1 MAGIPDA
8 FLPAIEFGP
17 VLLAGLLFGLVGGL
31 IPGISGR
38 IGLLIA
44 LPVALW
50 FEPASAA
57 VFLIAMHAV
66 VHTTGSVPAVLM
78 GLPTSSSE
86 AATVIDGWPMMQKG
100 RGGEAVGAILAASL
114 AGGVLGAIALLA
126 LAPLGGLIARQFTSA
141 EVAALSA
148 SGLVAIAALSGRSFA
163 LGLVVAALGLL
174 AATVGVDDHT
184 AARRFTLGSLE
195 LWDGLNIAAVVAG
208 LFVVP
213 EMLRGDGSDIATRS
227 GGTPRAERPRV
238 RMADVLAGCRET
250 VRNGWLTLRSA
261 VLGIVVGFV
270 PGLGASVAVWLA
282 YGHASASTRSRIPF
296 GEGAVEGVIAPEAA
310 NNSKEGGAMLP
321 TLLFA
326 VPGTTSMAILLG
338 AFALIGIEVGPGMA
352 ARDPWIIETAGW
364 VILIANLLAF
374 PLCLLIAPFVTHLA
388 TLHRALVIPFALM
401 AATVAALAL
410 SGSAETLVQIVV
422 FGLLGTALARLNWP
436 RAPFVLGFV
445 IGPIL
450 EGALSRTMLTVG
462 VEALWRP
469 MVLVILGLTVAAAV
483 LPHLRP
489 GRRGARRGESRAAAG
504 PEGADPSANR
514 AFFVFLIALFLAAL
528 AMGSRFPGQAATM
541 PLLAAAV
548 GLVATL
554 AAMAT
559 VRRQRR
565 LTGSGLPHRALVYGA
580 YLAAIWLVGPP
591 LASAAYAIAAYSL
604 FTPLR
609 RRWLLPAGLGFAAF
623 AGFLAGEAPGLWRP
637 LTLLSD
643 LYFLWLS

>member
-1 MAGIPDA
+1 
-8 FLPAIEFGP
+8 
-17 VLLAGLLFGLVGGL
+17 
-31 IPGISGR
+31 
-38 IGLLIA
+38 LIA

-50 FEPASAA
+50 FDPAGAA

-66 VHTTGSVPAVLM
+66 VHTTGSVPAVLL

-86 AATVIDGWPMMQKG
+86 AATVIDGWPMMQAG

-114 AGGVLGAIALLA
+114 AGGVLGAVALLA
-126 LAPLGGLIARQFTSA
+126 LAPLSGLMARQFTSA

-148 SGLVAIAALSGRSFA
+148 SGLVAIAALSGKSFA
-163 LGLVVAALGLL
+163 LGLVVASLGLL

-184 AARRFTLGSLE
+184 AAQRFTLGSLE

-213 EMLRGDGSDIATRS
+213 EMLRDHGSNATGRS
-227 GGTPRAERPRV
+227 AGSPPGYRPRV
-238 RMADVLAGCRET
+238 RMADVLAGCRAT

-261 VLGIVVGFV
+261 VLGIIVGFV

-282 YGHASASTRSRIPF
+282 YGHASATTRPKTPF
-296 GEGAVEGVIAPEAA
+296 GQGAVEGVIAPEAA

-388 TLHRALVIPFALM
+388 MLHRALVVPFALM
-401 AATVAALAL
+401 AATVAALSL
-410 SGSAETLVQIVV
+410 SGSPETLIQIVV
-422 FGLLGTALARLNWP
+422 FGLLGMALARLNWP

-450 EGALSRTMLTVG
+450 EGALSRTILTVG
-462 VEALWRP
+462 IEALARP
-469 MVLVILGLTVAAAV
+469 AVLAILGLTAAAA
-483 LPHLRP
+483 LYPHLRS
-489 GRRGARRGESRAAAG
+489 GRHRTRRGDSGSEMVAG

-514 AFFVFLIALFLAAL
+514 VFFLGLIALFLIVLSVAS
-528 AMGSRFPGQAATM
+528 GFPGQAATM
-541 PLLAAAV
+541 PVLAAAV
-548 GLVATL
+548 GLIATL
-554 AAMAT
+554 AAMTT
-559 VRRQRR
+559 VRRQQ
-565 LTGSGLPHRALVYGA
+565 GLMSSDPPHRALVYLA
-580 YLAAIWLVGPP
+580 YLGAIWVIGPP
-591 LASAAYAIAAYSL
+591 LASAAYAIAAYGL

-609 RRWLLPAGLGFAAF
+609 RRWRLAVALGFAAF
-623 AGFLAGEAPGLWRP
+623 AAFLAGEAPGYWRS
-637 LTLLSD
+637 LTALTD
-643 LYFLWLS
+643 LYFLWSS